1 MSSYTDYFNELTN
14 NSEMK
19 NEIDFG
25 TILNH
30 KSKRAKRNYTYTHP
44 NQLRTMKMHHNKK
57 ISHSKQNDLLGA
69 IEMLTYKPPELL
81 PISEYQKQVKINKT
95 YGSGKIKP
103 FNISETESK
112 STPIK
117 IPSVIKPKPV
127 KPPPAKPVKSD
138 IYERTFTNDGMMEF
152 KFKNKP
158 KPTPQPPEPNNI
170 IRQMQLP
177 PGVPLGSVIM

>member
-30 KSKRAKRNYTYTHP
+30 KSNRAKRNYTYTHP

-69 IEMLTYKPPELL
+69 IEMMTYKPPELL

-117 IPSVIKPKPV
+117 IPSVIKP
-127 KPPPAKPVKSD
+127 PPAKPVKSD

-158 KPTPQPPEPNNI
+158 KPPPPQPNNI
-170 IRQMQLP
+170 IHQMQLP
-177 PGVPLGSVIM
+177 PGVPLGSSIM